1 MLPSRETGEST
12 RKFWLKL
19 QIRQIYLLPK
29 NLAQFSKEGQNLFN
43 NLVIQVSNTFTKLL
57 QIKHSFK
64 PSNSIQFG
72 FLKSFIIGMDYK
84 FLQLF

>member
-19 QIRQIYLLPK
+19 QIYLLPK
-29 NLAQFSKEGQNLFN
+29 NLAQFSKERQNLFN

>member
-1 MLPSRETGEST
+1 MLPSRETGETT

-19 QIRQIYLLPK
+19 QLRQIYLLPK

-57 QIKHSFK
+57 QIKHSFE

>member
-72 FLKSFIIGMDYK
+72 FLESFIIGMDYK